1 MRSVLASAFDFLYV
15 METRMN
21 DLCDKMG
28 SASETELEHYME
40 ELGTIQDLLTQ
51 HDFYLIDAKIDE
63 VARAIGLMDVG
74 LDTDVTDLSGG
85 QRTKVLLAKL
95 LLEKPDI
102 LLLDEPTNYLDANHI
117 EWLKR
122 YLQEYENAFIL
133 ISHDIPFL
141 NSVVN
146 IIYHMENTQLD
157 RYVGDYDKFQEVYA
171 VKKSQQEAAYN
182 RQQKEI
188 AELKDFVARNKS
200 RVATRNM
207 AMSRQKKLD
216 KMEIIERVS
225 ERPKPEFHFQEAR
238 TSGRYIFTTKSLVI
252 GYEEALSKPLNI
264 SMERGQK
271 IVLTGANGIGKT
283 TLLKSILGL
292 IQPLNGGVELGDY
305 LEIGYFE
312 QEMDPSVT
320 TTCIEE
326 IWKEFPSYTQYEVR
340 SALAKCGLTT
350 KHIESKVK
358 VLSGGEQAKV
368 RLCKLINKKTNVLL
382 LDEPTNH
389 LDTDA
394 KTELRRALTAYKGS
408 ILMVCHEPDF
418 YDGLA
423 TAVWDC
429 SKWSTKV

>member
-1 MRSVLASAFDFLYV
+1 
-15 METRMN
+15 
-21 DLCDKMG
+21 
-28 SASETELEHYME
+28 ME

-264 SMERGQK
+264 SMERGQR